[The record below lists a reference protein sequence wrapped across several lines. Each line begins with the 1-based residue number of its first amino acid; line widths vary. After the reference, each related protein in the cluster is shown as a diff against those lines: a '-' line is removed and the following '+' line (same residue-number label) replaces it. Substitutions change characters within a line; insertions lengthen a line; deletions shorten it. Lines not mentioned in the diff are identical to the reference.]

1 MLIANTAEQ
10 LFERFENLM
19 PFRVQDILLVSSLY
33 DSFIL
38 REDGRLNELMIGESL
53 ELNLQHIPGITHV
66 SSGAEALELAK
77 RQPRFNLIVTNLEL
91 GDMDAAQLA
100 REVKATGLDVPVV
113 VLAYDYREIKN
124 FRARNPVT
132 DIDRI
137 FLWQGNI
144 RILISI
150 VKYVEDK
157 RNVLH
162 DTQVMGVPVMLVV
175 EDNIRYYSSFL
186 PVIYTELITQS
197 RRLISEGLNVAH
209 KLVRLRARPK
219 ILLCS
224 NYEEAESLVMQ
235 YREYLFGVISDV
247 EFPRNGQL
255 SPESGFSLA
264 DKVRSIVPDAPI
276 VLQSSRTAFQPRAL
290 EEGCSFLRKRSPTL
304 LNDLRRFL
312 IEQLGFGDFVFRMP
326 DGREVARAR
335 DLNELEKLLH
345 EVPDESI
352 AYHSARNHFSHWL
365 RARTEFTVAQKLRP
379 RKVSDFPSIEA
390 LRRDLIDSI
399 TEYRHEQSQ
408 VLVGDFNAASFTP
421 TDAFF
426 LRIGSGSLGGKAR
439 GLAFVRHLLHNH
451 RLARRFPGIRIA
463 VPPSFVLATGIFDRF
478 LAENQL
484 HDFAIQCDNDDE
496 IAERF
501 LDAQFPSDIRDN
513 LLAFLNTVHYPIA
526 VRSSSLLEDSQYQPF
541 TGVYETYMLA
551 NQHPDLS
558 VRLDELLEAIK
569 RVYSSTF
576 SQHAKRYVRATPY
589 RLEEEKMAVIIQ
601 QVVGSAHGQRFY
613 PDFSGVVRTRN
624 FYPVPPITVEDGI
637 ATVALGLGRTV
648 VDGGKCLS
656 FCPRYPQ
663 HLIQFS
669 SVEDILN
676 NSQNEFWALE
686 LNHHSDLRGVGA
698 SPTVQAGVSHAAMH
712 TPETSSALLR
722 ESSPAR
728 ECGEDAAPF
737 STSRANARRQMAAHQ
752 EAVDHTP
759 HLHEVSFP
767 ISAAESDGTLHNVAS
782 TYSADNHAVYDG
794 MSRPGA
800 RIVSF
805 APILKYGVFPL
816 PALLDQLMRIA
827 EEALRRP
834 VEVEFAVRMP
844 RYAGDPADFG
854 FLQMRPLV
862 LSREGEELRMEEVDR
877 SHLVCQSSK
886 VLGHGRIA
894 DLRDAIVVDLHRF
907 ERARSQEVAESVA
920 QLNARLT
927 DSGTP
932 YLLIGVGRWGS
943 NDPWLGI
950 PVEWDQISGAR
961 VIVEAG
967 FRDFRVTPSQGSHFF
982 QNLTAFQVGYFTVNP
997 DAGEGFVDWDWLAS
1011 SVAVE
1016 EDSCVRHLH
1025 FDHPL
1030 VVVMNGKTSQGMIF
1044 KPDA

>member
-1 MLIANTAEQ
+1 MTSYSHSPILDAEQ

-66 SSGAEALELAK
+66 SSGAEALEITK

-100 REVKATGLDVPVV
+100 REVKAAGLDVPVV

-137 FLWQGNI
+137 FLWQGNV

-224 NYEEAESLVMQ
+224 NYEEAEALVTQ

-255 SPESGFSLA
+255 SPESGFALA

-276 VLQSSRTAFQPRAL
+276 VLQSSRAAFQPRAL

-335 DLNELEKLLH
+335 DLNELEKYLH
-345 EVPDESI
+345 EVPDDSV
-352 AYHSARNHFSHWL
+352 AYHSERNHFSHWL
-365 RARTEFTVAQKLRP
+365 RARTEFSLAQKLRP
-379 RKVSDFPSIEA
+379 RKVSDFPNIAA
-390 LRRDLIDSI
+390 LRRDLFESI
-399 TEYRHEQSQ
+399 AEYRQEQNQ
-408 VLVGDFNAASFTP
+408 VLVGDFNAATFKS

-426 LRIGSGSLGGKAR
+426 LRLGSGSLGGKAR
-439 GLAFVRHLLHNH
+439 GLAFVRHLLHNY
-451 RLARRFPGIRIA
+451 RLGRRLPGIRIA
-463 VPPSFVLATGIFDRF
+463 VPPSFVLATGVFDRF
-478 LAENQL
+478 LAENKL
-484 HDFAIQCDNDDE
+484 HDFAIECDNDDE
-496 IAERF
+496 IVDRF
-501 LDAQFPSDIRDN
+501 LAASIPADVREN
-513 LLAFLNTVHYPIA
+513 LLAFLGEVRYPIA

-551 NQHPDLS
+551 NQHPDLD
-558 VRLDELLEAIK
+558 VRLAELLEAIK
-569 RVYSSTF
+569 RVYASTF

-589 RLEEEKMAVIIQ
+589 RLEEEKMAVILQ
-601 QVVGSAHGQRFY
+601 QVVGATHGPRFY
-613 PDFSGVVRTRN
+613 PDFSGVVRSRN
-624 FYPVPPITVEDGI
+624 FYPVSPMTVEDGI
-637 ATVALGLGRTV
+637 ATVALGLGRAV
-648 VDGGKCLS
+648 VDGGKCLT

-663 HLIQFS
+663 SLIQFS

-686 LNHHSDLRGVGA
+686 LDNDC
-698 SPTVQAGVSHAAMH
+698 
-712 TPETSSALLR
+712 ALPL
-722 ESSPAR
+722 SPAV
-728 ECGEDAAPF
+728 GEVGLSSD
-737 STSRANARRQMAAHQ
+737 RI
-752 EAVDHTP
+752 P
-759 HLHEVSFP
+759 HLHEVRFP

-816 PALLDQLMRIA
+816 PLLLDQIMRIA
-827 EEALRRP
+827 EAALRRP
-834 VEVEFAVRMP
+834 VEVEFAVRMAG
-844 RYAGDPADFG
+844 RAGDPAEFG

-862 LSREGEELRMEEVDR
+862 LSREGEELKMEEVDR
-877 SHLVCQSSK
+877 SQLVCQSSK

-920 QLNARLT
+920 QLNAELT

-997 DAGEGFVDWDWLAS
+997 DAGEGFVDWNWLAS
-1011 SVAVE
+1011 TQAVE
-1016 EDSCVRHLH
+1016 ENTCVRHLR

-1044 KPDA
+1044 KPAS